1 VADVVEEFLVTLGFR
16 LDGNSH
22 QKFNAGLAE
31 ATKGAKTLALAAT
44 AASAAVTAAV
54 TAIGQKF
61 DDLYYAA
68 KRTNSSVQELK
79 ALSYAIGQVGGS
91 AQGAMASME
100 NFSAKLRNNPGYAS
114 MVRQLG
120 VVTHQNG
127 KLRETTA
134 VFNELIQAMDKKPR
148 YVALSYLEALGIDEK
163 TFDAAR
169 SPELKKFMEEYRAK
183 AAALQVDLK
192 ETARIGN
199 DLTTGLKS
207 LGATAELIGAK
218 LQQSLGVSVKGL
230 IASFDKLLTENADT
244 IVRFFERLGRV
255 AGELAAI
262 FEAVIKFITPLW
274 EGLDKI
280 TRSVAGVDGLTA
292 VLTTLIGLKVA
303 AWFLGVAASIKAVGT
318 AASLALLGGALGKF
332 LTLFGVGG
340 VAGAFAAGSETQKA
354 LESGSYQ
361 VDPNTGGLVR
371 VPRAPGAASKD
382 AEAPAGSGGGWGKL
396 PKLWDGVKRW
406 WNGSGHETPEA
417 QRARMARRSSGG
429 GAGQSWL
436 TPQQSA
442 ELARGIQKTGADLG
456 VAPDDLATAI
466 SYETGGTMHPWKK
479 GPYTKW
485 GRHRGLIQWGEPQ
498 RDYYKVNETTSITD
512 QMEAV
517 TKYLRD
523 RGVKPGH
530 GLGHIYSAINA
541 GNASPRYWNNTDR
554 HAGGAPG
561 TVADKVQGMSRAH
574 AGALSRLEQAGGVAP
589 GAGGR
594 AGALPKYTPGSGDAP
609 GMGNAGITSPERA
622 AADDQAVNDNVAR
635 MRKQA
640 AAEDLAKAQTIL
652 DVTNFEEQ
660 LALADRNAG
669 KATGGGLG
677 GSATALAPPPGNNS
691 TSVSM
696 PQETTINVTTNGDAK
711 ETAAA
716 IAHQQESVNGRLL
729 RNMQT
734 AVK

>member
-1 VADVVEEFLVTLGFR
+1 MSTVMEEFLVTLGFR

-100 NFSAKLRNNPGYAS
+100 NFSAKLRNNPGYES
-114 MVRQLG
+114 MVRRLG
-120 VVTHQNG
+120 VVTRQNG
-127 KLRETTA
+127 RLRETTA
-134 VFNELIQAMDKKPR
+134 IFEDLVQAMDKRPR
-148 YVALSYLEALGIDEK
+148 HAALAYLGELGIDER
-163 TFDAAR
+163 TFDSAR
-169 SPELKKFMEEYRAK
+169 SPERKRFMEEYRAK
-183 AAALQVDLK
+183 AAALKVDLK

-199 DLTTGLKS
+199 DLTTALKS

-230 IASFDKLLTENADT
+230 IASFDKLLTDNADT
-244 IVRFFERLGRV
+244 IVKFFERLGRV

-274 EGLDKI
+274 EGFDNLAQSI
-280 TRSVAGVDGLTA
+280 GGVDGLTA
-292 VLTTLIGLKVA
+292 VLATLIGLKVA
-303 AWFLGVAASIKAVGT
+303 AWFLAVAAAITKVGT
-318 AASLALLGGALGKF
+318 AASVALLGGALGKF
-332 LTLFGVGG
+332 LALFGIGA
-340 VAGAFAAGSETQKA
+340 AGAIAAGNETQKA

-371 VPRAPGAASKD
+371 VPKAPGASGKD
-382 AEAPAGSGGGWGKL
+382 AGAPAGSGGGWGKL

-417 QRARMARRSSGG
+417 QRARLARRSSGG

-466 SYETGGTMHPWKK
+466 SYETGGTMHPWKR
-479 GPYTKW
+479 GPTTRW
-485 GRHRGLIQWGEPQ
+485 GQHRGLIQWGEPQ

-541 GNASPRYWNNTDR
+541 GNASPRYWNRTDA

-561 TVADKVQGMSRAH
+561 TVADKVQGMSRTH
-574 AGALSRLEQAGGVAP
+574 AGALSRLEQAGGVAA

-609 GMGNAGITSPERA
+609 GMGNAGALSPERA
-622 AADDQAVNDNVAR
+622 AADQQAVNANVAR

-652 DVTNFEEQ
+652 DVTQFEDQ

-669 KATGGGLG
+669 KAAGGGIG
-677 GSATALAPPPGNNS
+677 GSATALAPPPGSNS